1 MNYLRS
7 IYQSQICHVYCLADT
22 VTVDWL
28 LHKLSTI
35 NFLAGNGGYV
45 RFYVDIGPR
54 FAWFQLI
61 YICKFRNKKY
71 LKTLYI
77 CSWIMDYTSN
87 NVVLDEISEPTARH
101 SCGFVY
107 TQNTVKLMPGISYC
121 CNKFSWHG
129 HNTFSISFTCNALII
144 YSSIWRNSTAEY
156 WLHACL
162 SVWVEM
168 SSSAICLFRAFCC
181 ICNQPGESDS
191 SSRNKAKK
199 KMERIEI
206 VESEEHVVKRLIQY
220 IEEKAK
226 VAIAERNRFVIGLS
240 GINIYLYVLVYI

>member
-1 MNYLRS
+1 
-7 IYQSQICHVYCLADT
+7 
-22 VTVDWL
+22 
-28 LHKLSTI
+28 
-35 NFLAGNGGYV
+35 
-45 RFYVDIGPR
+45 
-54 FAWFQLI
+54 
-61 YICKFRNKKY
+61 
-71 LKTLYI
+71 
-77 CSWIMDYTSN
+77 MDYTSN

-101 SCGFVY
+101 SRGFVH

-144 YSSIWRNSTAEY
+144 YSNKWRNSTAENY
-156 WLHACL
+156 IASHAFL

-168 SSSAICLFRAFCC
+168 SSSASCLFRAFCC
-181 ICNQPGESDS
+181 ICNEPGESDS
-191 SSRNKAKK
+191 SSRNKVKK

-240 GINIYLYVLVYI
+240 GIHIYL